1 RDRHPLAQ
9 SRRRGCRNW
18 DGQSPGPKGRPG
30 QGLGGSLEATRHVRF
45 QQQSDCKN
53 RYRDISANWGR
64 RAVVGLGGGTRPVW
78 TSVTNSGLGIGIGPG
93 LRQLAVDPWQAVT
106 VRARRKAIER
116 GAYVARQ
123 RKKAPPER
131 G

>member
-1 RDRHPLAQ
+1 MCAFSNSQ
-9 SRRRGCRNW
+9 
-18 DGQSPGPKGRPG
+18 
-30 QGLGGSLEATRHVRF
+30 TVRF
-45 QQQSDCKN
+45 

-64 RAVVGLGGGTRPVW
+64 RAVVGLGRGTRPVW
-78 TSVTNSGLGIGIGPG
+78 TSVTKSGLGIGIGPG
-93 LRQLAVDPWQAVT
+93 LRQLGVDPWQAVT
-106 VRARRKAIER
+106 VRALSISGHTKIGRRRKAIER